1 MLRVVTYIGSTAIR
15 LCAALGGFVLFF
27 LRALTTLS
35 TTRLNVTQLFL
46 HMKQVGVDS
55 LMIIVLT
62 GFSVGLALALQTNIG
77 LSRFGTNE
85 FIGVIVA
92 LGMAREL
99 GPVLTGLMVTG
110 RAGSA
115 MAAEIG
121 TMRIT
126 EQIDALRTLGINPFQ
141 YLIVPRMIASALILP
156 FLTIFSVISGVVGG
170 YILCVYK
177 LEMNPEA
184 YISGIQQFVELSD
197 LNGGL
202 IKSSCFGI
210 ILAWVGTYNGYH
222 TVGGAR
228 GVGISTTRSVVLAS
242 IMILITNYF
251 LSAFLNQVGIS

>member
-1 MLRVVTYIGSTAIR
+1 MVRAVTYLGSVALA
-15 LCAALGGFVLFF
+15 LCETLGGFVLFF
-27 LRALTTLS
+27 LRAITTLG
-35 TTRLNVTQLFL
+35 TTRLNMPQLFI
-46 HMKQVGVDS
+46 HMKQIGVDS
-55 LMIIVLT
+55 FMIIVLT

-115 MAAEIG
+115 MAAELG

-141 YLIVPRMIASALILP
+141 YLIVPRLVASAFILP
-156 FLTIFSVISGVVGG
+156 FLTIFSVISGVIGG
-170 YILCVYK
+170 YMFCVYK
-177 LEMNPEA
+177 LEINPEA

-202 IKSSCFGI
+202 IKASCFGI
-210 ILAWVGTYNGYH
+210 ILAWVGTYNGYR
-222 TVGGAR
+222 TSGGAR
-228 GVGISTTRSVVLAS
+228 GVGISTTRSVVFAS

-251 LSAFLNQVGIS
+251 LSSFLHAIGIS